1 MASMHF
7 DTLDQMPAGMRRL
20 VEQQLASAAWKKP
33 RAAAAIEEAVAAQGQ
48 SQAKKKYHNLPT
60 ERLLP
65 NGNVI
70 KFRSLKEAKFFDEL
84 KAKEKF
90 GIVRNI
96 RMEVQYLLK
105 PAYTDSETGERY
117 RAINYLADFVYE
129 EKEADGSFRQHIID
143 TKGGSKKGTRT
154 KDYAIKRKLMADK
167 GYHIEEK

>member
-20 VEQQLASAAWKKP
+20 VEQQLASAAGRKP
-33 RAAAAIEEAVAAQGQ
+33 RAAVALEEAVAAQGQ

-70 KFRSLKEAKFFDEL
+70 KFRSLTEAKFFDDL

-96 RMEVQYLLK
+96 RMEVQYLL
-105 PAYTDSETGERY
+105 T
-117 RAINYLADFVYE
+117 LC
-129 EKEADGSFRQHIID
+129 
-143 TKGGSKKGTRT
+143 
-154 KDYAIKRKLMADK
+154 
-167 GYHIEEK
+167 